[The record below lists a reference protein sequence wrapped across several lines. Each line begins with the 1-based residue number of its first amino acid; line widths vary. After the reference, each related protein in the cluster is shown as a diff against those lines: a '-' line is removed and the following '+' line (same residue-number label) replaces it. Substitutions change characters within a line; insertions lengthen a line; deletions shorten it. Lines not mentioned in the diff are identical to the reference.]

1 MTAMDSPT
9 TSDWPDLLPSST
21 PSEREEILRLL
32 HRYQLPLWQPQ
43 KGPQTAAFLSQA
55 DIIGYGGSAGGGKS
69 DLLLGL
75 AIREQQR
82 TLILRREAS
91 QNSALIDR
99 SRELLA
105 GNGRF
110 NGTPGREVWRL
121 SDGRQIE
128 FGGVADPGE
137 EQKYR
142 GRPHD
147 FLAVD
152 EADQIAEHV
161 VRFLMAWVR
170 TTNPDQ
176 KCRVA
181 ICFNPPACAE
191 GRWLLSFFG
200 PWIDPR
206 HPHPAVPGE
215 LRWYA
220 TLRNGKE
227 VERPNGERFADG
239 GETIT
244 PKSRTFIPA
253 RVTDNAY
260 LMATDY
266 VSQLQAL
273 PEPLRSQ
280 LLYGDMAAG
289 LEDDPWQVIPTS
301 WVQAAQARWQPG
313 PPDGF
318 TMSCLGA
325 DIARGGKDKTVISA
339 RYEMWFSPLVRHPGA
354 STPDGPMAA
363 ARILAFHDGQAEV
376 NIDVIGIGSSAYDCV
391 KAHIGP
397 LAHPINNSESST
409 LRDRSGRYGFVNVRA
424 ASYWSLREAL
434 DPDHGVAVALPPDA
448 ELLAD
453 LTAPRYSVQANGI
466 KVEPKDDIIERIGRS
481 PDAGDAVVLAWWTPK
496 KKKFWVM

>member
-1 MTAMDSPT
+1 MMAMDSPT
-9 TSDWPDLLPSST
+9 TSELLDLWPYLTSQ
-21 PSEREEILRLL
+21 ERGEIHKLSQG
-32 HRYQLPLWQPQ
+32 YSIPLWQPQ

-75 AIREQQR
+75 AILEQQR
-82 TLILRREAS
+82 SLIIRREAS
-91 QNSALIDR
+91 QNRALIDR

-105 GNGRF
+105 GHGRL
-110 NGTPGREVWRL
+110 NENSGVWRL
-121 SDGRQIE
+121 TDGRQIE
-128 FGGVADPGE
+128 FAGVADPGD

-147 FLAVD
+147 LLAVD

-170 TTNPDQ
+170 TTNPGQ

-227 VERPNGERFADG
+227 VERPNGDPFTDDGERIA
-239 GETIT
+239 

-289 LEDDPWQVIPTS
+289 LEDDPWQVMPTS
-301 WVQAAQARWQPG
+301 WVQAAQSRWQPG
-313 PPDGF
+313 PPEGF
-318 TMSCLGA
+318 TMSCMGV
-325 DIARGGKDKTVISA
+325 DVARGGKDKTVIA
-339 RYEMWFSPLVRHPGA
+339 PRYGNWFSPLIRHPGT
-354 STPDGPMAA
+354 STPDGPMVA
-363 ARILAFHDGQAEV
+363 ARVIALHDGKADV
-376 NIDVIGIGSSAYDCV
+376 NIDVIGVGSSAYDCV
-391 KAHIGP
+391 KPHIGA
-397 LAHPINNSESST
+397 LAHPINNAESSANK
-409 LRDRSGRYGFVNVRA
+409 DRSGRYGFANVRA

-434 DPDHGVAVALPPDA
+434 DPDHGLGVALPPDP

-453 LTAPRYSVQANGI
+453 LCAPRYSVQTNGI
-466 KVEPKDDIIERIGRS
+466 KVEPKDHIIQRIGRS
-481 PDAGDAVVLAWWTPK
+481 PDAGDAVVLAWWAPK
-496 KKKFWVM
+496 KRQFWVL